1 MRKHIFSLLAAAMV
15 FPIAA
20 QMRSNSSSPDTSGT
34 TPFVVRKAER
44 IASSSPMR
52 TLSAQKASPNTP
64 TPYDVPFV
72 EDFSSSSTLGDWYV
86 QDVNNND
93 ECWSWWEAGGCVRM
107 SNFDQAECD
116 DWLVTPPVNLGK
128 DDVYTLSFSYRAQR
142 AANPEKMEVTIGK
155 SEYGTRHTV
164 KLVDLPK
171 ITNTKMETVTIKLPI
186 EEDGAYYVG
195 FHCYSGTDSY
205 YLWLDN
211 VKIEQNGTKA

>member
-1 MRKHIFSLLAAAMV
+1 MVGSRRMRPDVKLRPSRMRRLA
-15 FPIAA
+15 
-20 QMRSNSSSPDTSGT
+20 
-34 TPFVVRKAER
+34 
-44 IASSSPMR
+44 
-52 TLSAQKASPNTP
+52 
-64 TPYDVPFV
+64 
-72 EDFSSSSTLGDWYV
+72 GD
-86 QDVNNND
+86 
-93 ECWSWWEAGGCVRM
+93 A
-107 SNFDQAECD
+107 
-116 DWLVTPPVNLGK
+116 PVNLGK

-211 VKIEQNGTKA
+211 VKLSKTEQKPDRRL